1 MIPLQTMIDEI
12 RDGVEQGILKN
23 EMAERHTIVDRLLQ
37 GLGWPTSDKRFVVC
51 RYMIGGGTVDYGLRN
66 NQARPL
72 AFIEVRNINEFDGD
86 AAKRIFSAAVRWCV
100 SVFVLTDGREW
111 RFFYPLGSSDY
122 SDCQV
127 CALDINDRDS
137 KTNANLLQRYLSYKS
152 VQAGDAA
159 RAIENNYRLLLEV
172 KHLPERK

>member
-23 EMAERHTIVDRLLQ
+23 EMVERHTIVDRLLQ
-37 GLGWPTSDKRFVVC
+37 GLGWPTRDQRFVVR

-66 NQARPL
+66 NLAQPL
-72 AFIEVRNINEFDGD
+72 AFIKVRNINELDSD
-86 AAKRIFSAAVRWCV
+86 TAERIFSAAVRWRV

-111 RFFYPLGSSDY
+111 RFFYTLGSGDY

-127 CALDINDRDS
+127 CALDINDSDS
-137 KTNANLLQRYLSYKS
+137 ATNANLLQRYLSYKS
-152 VQAGDAA
+152 IQAGDAA
-159 RAIENNYRLLLEV
+159 RAIENNYQLLLGV